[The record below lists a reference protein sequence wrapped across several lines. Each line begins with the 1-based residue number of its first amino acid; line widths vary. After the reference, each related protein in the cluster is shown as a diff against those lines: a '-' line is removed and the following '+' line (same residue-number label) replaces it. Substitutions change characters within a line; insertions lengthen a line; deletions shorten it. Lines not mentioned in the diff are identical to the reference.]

1 MKSKIRVSNF
11 MRTNVLAT
19 NSNTTVQ
26 EAAKT
31 MDENNVSSLLI
42 EDEGKITGIVTERD
56 ISMARYVFDT
66 ASRSTVKEIMTSP
79 VVSID
84 PDSSILDAAELM
96 DRKQIHKIPVI
107 KDGKLAGIISATD
120 LVMLFSTFEKE
131 ELEKKFGYLID
142 KNTD

>member
-1 MKSKIRVSNF
+1 MKSKICVSNF
-11 MRTNVLAT
+11 MRTNVLST
-19 NSNTTVQ
+19 NSNTPIQ

-31 MDENNVSSLLI
+31 MYENNVSSLLI
-42 EDEGKITGIVTERD
+42 EDDGKITGIVTERD
-56 ISMARYVFDT
+56 ISMARHVFDT
-66 ASRSTVKEIMTSP
+66 ASSSTVKEIMTSP

-107 KDGKLAGIISATD
+107 KDGKVVGIISATD

-131 ELEKKFGYLID
+131 ELEKKFSYLVD
-142 KNTD
+142 KTTD